1 MQDAIVRI
9 RSYTIMNSDEL
20 KAALKNMRNDI
31 GARISDVALYL
42 YQSGLMVVKVKEIH
56 MMYNKYNPRRAGKY
70 IDLPKWISLK
80 KACTNI
86 NNNDDTCFKNAI
98 QCGFHKIYE
107 KGHSENF
114 YHYRKIEDD
123 LHFDGIKFSANN
135 DTDKFEELNQNVSV
149 NMFEVD
155 DENGQTV
162 ISRTL

>member
-1 MQDAIVRI
+1 
-9 RSYTIMNSDEL
+9 
-20 KAALKNMRNDI
+20 
-31 GARISDVALYL
+31 
-42 YQSGLMVVKVKEIH
+42 

-114 YHYRKIEDD
+114 YHYRKMEDD
-123 LHFDGIKFSANN
+123 LHFDDTKFPANN
-135 DTDKFEELNQNVSV
+135 NDIDKFEELDHNASIHV
-149 NMFEVD
+149 FEVD
-155 DENGQTV
+155 DEQEQKV
-162 ISRTL
+162 ISRKLKNKDAKCHVDLSRIDEDDIRHYVNIICTI